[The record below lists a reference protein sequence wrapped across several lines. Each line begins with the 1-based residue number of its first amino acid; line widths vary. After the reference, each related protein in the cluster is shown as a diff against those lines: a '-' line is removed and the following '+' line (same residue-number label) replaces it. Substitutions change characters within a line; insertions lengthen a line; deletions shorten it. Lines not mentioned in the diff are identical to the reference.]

1 MKNKYL
7 IEIIEKQKMF
17 GPWFYILLVFF
28 IVIWIPPII
37 AAFRL
42 KSIIGDVILI
52 D

>member
-1 MKNKYL
+1 MYKK
-7 IEIIEKQKMF
+7 EIIEKQKMF

-42 KSIIGDVILI
+42 KSIISDEILI

>member
-1 MKNKYL
+1 MKNKYKN
-7 IEIIEKQKMF
+7 EIIEKQKMF